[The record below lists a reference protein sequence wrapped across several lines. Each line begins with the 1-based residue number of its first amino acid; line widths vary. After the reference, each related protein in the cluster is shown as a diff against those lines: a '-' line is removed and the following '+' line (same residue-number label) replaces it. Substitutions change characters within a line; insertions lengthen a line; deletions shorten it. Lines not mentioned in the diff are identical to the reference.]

1 MYIDYSA
8 VRIVTIDICNLGHT
22 EFIATHVVCHILQ
35 GIFLLH
41 PHASIPIYFF
51 YHILLLSLLSCNIW
65 MPLNEN

>member
-41 PHASIPIYFF
+41 PHASIPIYIFLPHSVIIF
-51 YHILLLSLLSCNIW
+51 IVVQYLDAT
-65 MPLNEN
+65 E